1 MTTTSGPLLTPVRIW
16 IARQTTTP
24 ANSLKLI
31 LSCQRIAL
39 CDSRHEYE
47 HLTERV
53 DDLEIENDRLRRQ
66 LAATNQRIDEHQELV
81 EYVEEERRDRQ
92 RDRERRNAPVWRRA
106 KWWVLGAP
114 DDGGEG
120 SEQRE

>member
-1 MTTTSGPLLTPVRIW
+1 MPRLTVTITDEQAALLDAKTGEGGEYESKSEAVRTFI
-16 IARQTTTP
+16 
-24 ANSLKLI
+24 
-31 LSCQRIAL
+31 
-39 CDSRHEYE
+39 HEYE

-120 SEQRE
+120 SEQGE